1 MNVKVITVA
10 TLATLACGAASAAG
24 YHNNSNYVDSHW
36 YVLGAVG
43 GSYLDSKIYDKAE
56 NLAYDEYG
64 SDASPSSTKES
75 IAGKLGAGY
84 QINKY
89 FAVEGALY
97 YLGKQKITAH
107 DTGNAYNSNGRIS
120 VQSVALGVDGLAM
133 LPIERGAVFAKA
145 GLAVVRQHFKLAETE
160 YREGVED
167 GEPVVYESDD
177 STPSTK
183 YRVAPKLGLGVEFNL
198 TPKMAIR
205 TEYEGFFR
213 VGKNKKTAYDSNGDN
228 YHLLTLGLKY
238 KF

>member
-1 MNVKVITVA
+1 MNVKVIAVA
-10 TLATLACGAASAAG
+10 TLATLACGAAAAAG
-24 YHNNSNYVDSHW
+24 YHNNSNYIDSHW

-56 NLAYDEYG
+56 ALAYDE
-64 SDASPSSTKES
+64 ASSTKES

-107 DTGNAYNSNGRIS
+107 DTAGYTYNDNGRFS

-145 GLAVVRQHFKLAETE
+145 GLAVVRQHFKLAETA

-177 STPSTK
+177 SISSTK

-198 TPKMAIR
+198 TPKMSIR